1 MKKESATQLAD
12 ERLNERL
19 ARTGQRFTEQ
29 RRRVYGVLLQHRD
42 HPSAEEVFL
51 RAKQVMPE
59 ISMATVYN
67 TLDTLVQC
75 GLLRQV
81 KQDRGATRYCSNM
94 KQHHHF
100 YCEACGG
107 TFDVDFDGLGTDR
120 EPRLPAGFKMRSL
133 DLSLRGL
140 CPECSS
146 RPRRNPAHPLS

>member
-1 MKKESATQLAD
+1 MKKDSVTQLAD

-29 RRRVYGVLLQHRD
+29 RRRVYGVLLQYRD

-75 GLLRQV
+75 GLVRQV

-100 YCEACGG
+100 YCEECGG
-107 TFDVDFDGLGTDR
+107 TFDVDSDGVVPGL
-120 EPRLPAGFKMRSL
+120 EPQLPPGFKMRSL

-140 CPECSS
+140 CPECSA
-146 RPRRNPAHPLS
+146 RHRRKDRHSIS